1 MPKEPKQQMYRGRP
15 IGGTPPAAPRDSPPD
30 PERVTAALRKLQKM
44 HDDGTISDAEYQKKR
59 KALLDALL

>member
-15 IGGTPPAAPRDSPPD
+15 IGGARSTVSRDAPPD
-30 PERVTAALRKLQKM
+30 PERIKAALRKLQKM
-44 HDDGTISDAEYQKKR
+44 HEGGTISDAEYEKKR